1 MEVWICINQKG
12 CVESRGSWEIQQY
25 LVAAV
30 KGYFEYLSE
39 EMLTEPDSLHQRVL
53 KAVKYEK

>member
-12 CVESRGSWEIQQY
+12 CVESRRSKQY
-25 LVAAV
+25 PVAAV
-30 KGYFEYLSE
+30 KGYFEYLSKE
-39 EMLTEPDSLHQRVL
+39 VLTEPDSLHWRVL